1 MGLALLAL
9 GLVLV
14 AEGLLYALAPSLV
27 EDLLAALRA
36 MTLEQRRLA
45 GLLARGA
52 RALPDRR
59 GPGAGRSL
67 TLKPT
72 SRHLDAA
79 RAAVALSGPGPRF
92 MQHHRRAAGPLTTPE
107 GACRT

>member
-1 MGLALLAL
+1 MGLVLLAL

-45 GLLARGA
+45 GLLAVALGLCLIVAA
-52 RALPDRR
+52 RAL
-59 GPGAGRSL
+59 GA
-67 TLKPT
+67 
-72 SRHLDAA
+72 
-79 RAAVALSGPGPRF
+79 V
-92 MQHHRRAAGPLTTPE
+92 
-107 GACRT
+107 